1 MNFSVGKNDKPDELP
16 SGGVKESPNH
26 IIRQAPNPLHRWANY
41 AAITMTD
48 THRYNPAAKKI
59 SLSTALKRV
68 KTCRY
73 P

>member
-16 SGGVKESPNH
+16 SGGVKESRNH
-26 IIRQAPNPLHRWANY
+26 IIRQAPNPLHRWANH
-41 AAITMTD
+41 AAITMKD
-48 THRYNPAAKKI
+48 AHRYNPAAWKI
-59 SLSTALKRV
+59 SLSTVLKRV